1 MMFFSWLRRKA
12 AEAILAGVQDA
23 GEILDQQVEAITD
36 EEVKAFRERFAA
48 SVKAIESKKAKV
60 TK

>member
-23 GEILDQQVEAITD
+23 GEILDLESERIPEAD
-36 EEVKAFRERFAA
+36 LKAFRERFAE

-60 TK
+60 PK